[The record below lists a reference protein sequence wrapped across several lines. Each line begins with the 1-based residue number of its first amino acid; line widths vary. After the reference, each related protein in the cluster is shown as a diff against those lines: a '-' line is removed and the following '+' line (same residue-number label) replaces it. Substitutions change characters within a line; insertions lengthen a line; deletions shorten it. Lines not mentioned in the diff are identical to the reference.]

1 MGFITG
7 LIDEVVIPDV
17 PHVLFHIYMGF
28 ISVVLLG
35 KSLEKIRK
43 QLPVFCHCKNV
54 AVALPLSH

>member
-17 PHVLFHIYMGF
+17 PHVFFHVYMGF

-35 KSLEKIRK
+35 KGPEKIRK
-43 QLPVFCHCKNV
+43 QFPVFCHC
-54 AVALPLSH
+54 